1 MEDAREALEVVL
13 TPAVGGG
20 AAGVRARLTKRIT
33 TIGSAADA
41 DLRLHTLPAHW
52 ATIHR
57 DGDGVRLRVLAAGDD
72 HDLSAGERAVV
83 DGMTVEVTRVG
94 GLADGAIDALAA
106 RLAGADDPDD
116 ALVAILDGAIAAT
129 GGDLGAIILADAGR
143 PGGWSVACAR
153 DASGAPIDAPA
164 DLLSDTIV
172 SDVLGTGERVLLT
185 DVAGSAR
192 YARVPSVAVLG
203 LGAVLCLPLRL
214 DGRTLGAVFVG
225 ARRDDARVGRA
236 RRAPFGDRAAGEL
249 RLLTALAVPLLA
261 QLRRRAT
268 AAATAGAASA
278 GELLIGESA
287 PLEQVRRMIS
297 RVGPS
302 DLSVLIAG
310 PSGTGKE
317 LVAQAL
323 HVASARGAR
332 PLVAINCAAVPA
344 SLLDAELFGYKK
356 GAFTG
361 ATGDRAGLIEAAAGS
376 TLFLDEVGDMP
387 LPMQAALLRVLEQ
400 REVRRLGET
409 APRAVDFRLVAATH
423 RDLLADV
430 ATGRFREDLLFR
442 LQEVRIDIPPLRER
456 GDDVLLLAHTFL
468 RQAEAQLGLPTHGLG
483 GDVVE
488 LLRVHAWPGNVRELK
503 ATMRRAAIL
512 ADAPTI
518 RVADLQLR
526 SPDGAPLTRPITPA
540 RGMAAL
546 AAAGAASEVGVAS
559 PPPGSDLGDTARP
572 LTEARDDYV
581 RRYVAAVL
589 ERCGGNREAAAR
601 ELQIGVRTLYRYIE

>member
-1 MEDAREALEVVL
+1 MEDALELVL
-13 TPAVGGG
+13 TPSLG
-20 AAGVRARLTKRIT
+20 AAGVRALLTKRIT

-52 ATIHR
+52 ATVHR
-57 DGDGVRLRVLAAGDD
+57 DGPGVVLRVLAGGAD
-72 HDLSAGERAVV
+72 HALAPGERVIV
-83 DGMTVEVTRVG
+83 DAMTVELAAVG
-94 GLADGAIDALAA
+94 GLGDDALDALAA
-106 RLAGADDPDD
+106 RLAGADGPDE
-116 ALVAILDGAIAAT
+116 ALAAIVDGALAAT
-129 GGDLGAIILADAGR
+129 GGDVGAIILADAAR

-153 DASGAPIDAPA
+153 DATGAAIDAPA

-172 SDVLGTGERVLLT
+172 SDVLGTGERVVVT
-185 DVAGSAR
+185 DVAGSPR

-203 LGAVLCLPLRL
+203 LGGVLCLPLRL
-214 DGRTLGAVFVG
+214 DARTLGAIFVG
-225 ARRDDARVGRA
+225 ARSRGARGRRVA
-236 RRAPFGDRAAGEL
+236 FGDRASGEL

-261 QLRRRAT
+261 QLRRRA
-268 AAATAGAASA
+268 ATAPAPGAGASDLLVGDSPA
-278 GELLIGESA
+278 IDGVRRLIG
-287 PLEQVRRMIS
+287 

-317 LVAQAL
+317 LVARAL
-323 HVASARGAR
+323 HAASARAAR

-344 SLLDAELFGYKK
+344 SLLDAELFGYKR

-361 ATGDRAGLIEAAAGS
+361 AAGDRAGLIEAAEGS

-387 LPMQAALLRVLEQ
+387 LAMQAALLRVLEQ

-423 RDLLADV
+423 RDLVADV
-430 ATGRFREDLLFR
+430 AAGRFREDLLFR
-442 LQEVRIDIPPLRER
+442 LQEVRIDVPPLRER
-456 GDDVLLLAHTFL
+456 GDDVLLLARTFL
-468 RQAEAQLGLPTHGLG
+468 RQTEAQLGLPTHGLA

-488 LLRVHAWPGNVRELK
+488 LLRAHPWPGNVRELK

-512 ADAPTI
+512 ADGPTI

-526 SPDGAPLTRPITPA
+526 APDGAPAAPRAVTPSRGTPA
-540 RGMAAL
+540 IPAAPAEPAAP
-546 AAAGAASEVGVAS
+546 AAAPAPGA
-559 PPPGSDLGDTARP
+559 DLGDTTRP
-572 LTEARDDYV
+572 LTDARDDYV